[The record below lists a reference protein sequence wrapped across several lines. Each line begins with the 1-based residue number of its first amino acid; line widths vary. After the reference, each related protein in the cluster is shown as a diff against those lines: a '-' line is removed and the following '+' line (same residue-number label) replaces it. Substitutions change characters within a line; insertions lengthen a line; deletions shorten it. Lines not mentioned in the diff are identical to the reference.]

1 MELLWKFLYRTNPT
15 YLLCRDMVRLFVG
28 HLVVYNDTTAV
39 FANDDFFTLAD
50 IELALWR
57 HFAKT
62 TAASVSFD
70 RHYRQAVAGIFTNTF
85 ECCLQAVIYS
95 VLKVFGRHTKV
106 FFFLFGLYY
115 YLVELCLLEPKVF
128 VLLLDEC
135 R

>member
-85 ECCLQAVIYS
+85 ECCQQAVIYS